1 MVVEHVFITTLEA
14 PEALQTASQ
23 FLARRGFSAR
33 PQEGFA
39 MGAGGAWNVLE
50 MVRGTHNPR
59 KAKSVLHY
67 PQTIRLEW
75 DRGRVT
81 VAASSTSYQEARS
94 DYLGRRN
101 KGKSAQW
108 QQQVLVGLVTHL
120 QHLLEGR
127 VDPDALAS
135 TWTAQEDELHD
146 ADRRRRRRNVWLALV
161 IVTLFVGALVALVA
175 VVSNSR

>member
-14 PEALQTASQ
+14 PEALQLASQ
-23 FLARRGFSAR
+23 FLGRRGFSAR

-59 KAKSVLHY
+59 KAKSVVQY
-67 PQTIRLEW
+67 PQTVRLEW

-94 DYLGRRN
+94 DYVGRRN
-101 KGKSAQW
+101 KGKVAQW

-120 QHLLEGR
+120 QNLLEGR
-127 VDPDALAS
+127 ADPEQLAS
-135 TWTAQEDELHD
+135 AWTVQEDQLHET
-146 ADRRRRRRNVWLALV
+146 DRRRRRRNVWTALL
-161 IVTLFVGALVALVA
+161 IVVLFIAALVAIGVA
-175 VVSNSR
+175 AANSR